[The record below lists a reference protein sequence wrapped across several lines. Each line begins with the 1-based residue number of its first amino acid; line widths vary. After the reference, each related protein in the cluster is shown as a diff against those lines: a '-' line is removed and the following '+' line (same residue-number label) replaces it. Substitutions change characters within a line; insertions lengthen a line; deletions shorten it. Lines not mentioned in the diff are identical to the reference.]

1 MFVGES
7 INEGS
12 VQSLHAWKWR
22 QWLWLP
28 RISWMF
34 YHLLYSLEWL
44 CAHRVRSPKLRTWH
58 ALCTSYNDS
67 CWISLASARRNSLSR
82 RLGWEIKKKKKK
94 KIEEWF
100 GIGSLRWAQ
109 GESCGCI
116 SLISNT
122 EWKWEKG
129 TDAQVTSV
137 RGRKA
142 SERWFSSADVS
153 ALASEEGGVE
163 WNWIICIKSAAVAN

>member
-1 MFVGES
+1 MFVGKS

-22 QWLWLP
+22 QWPWLP

-67 CWISLASARRNSLSR
+67 CWISLASTRRNSLSIHGWNLT
-82 RLGWEIKKKKKK
+82 RLSDNENDFADNKHI
-94 KIEEWF
+94 
-100 GIGSLRWAQ
+100 
-109 GESCGCI
+109 
-116 SLISNT
+116 
-122 EWKWEKG
+122 
-129 TDAQVTSV
+129 
-137 RGRKA
+137 
-142 SERWFSSADVS
+142 FSRT
-153 ALASEEGGVE
+153 GQTF
-163 WNWIICIKSAAVAN
+163 KSASTHSFQNPAALLPAWQLLSLFPTAPGKLIWLAGCSA